1 MILVGYNYLFV
12 PEVLWQNVYREAS
25 SVDNIFINWWW
36 RSDDAETIWVF
47 LNIIKILNVKLLRI
61 HFIIFFGDFIN
72 FIRLEIVTLLS
83 DKLFEKKVFYLF
95 IHHMSENNFLS
106 NSKNGSRHKKHAL
119 CWDVI
124 LP

>member
-1 MILVGYNYLFV
+1 M
-12 PEVLWQNVYREAS
+12 
-25 SVDNIFINWWW
+25 
-36 RSDDAETIWVF
+36 
-47 LNIIKILNVKLLRI
+47 KLLRI

-119 CWDVI
+119 C
-124 LP
+124 